1 MMLFCKNCFCCI
13 WRKANW
19 FFQLYDEDLYKK
31 SKILKLMA
39 CGKCDAPVAD
49 KYIECDGTLLLIDLV
64 MGLTLFTNNESL
76 QKQPLNTFLV
86 QF

>member
-1 MMLFCKNCFCCI
+1 MLLERILFCLEKLDFSL
-13 WRKANW
+13 
-19 FFQLYDEDLYKK
+19 FQLYDEDLYKK

-64 MGLTLFTNNESL
+64 
-76 QKQPLNTFLV
+76 
-86 QF
+86 

>member
-1 MMLFCKNCFCCI
+1 MFTYFY
-13 WRKANW
+13 
-19 FFQLYDEDLYKK
+19 QLYDEDLYKK

-64 MGLTLFTNNESL
+64 SHLSANNFMNFINGFFFISSLSRDLYLSEVLFLS
-76 QKQPLNTFLV
+76 
-86 QF
+86 

>member
-1 MMLFCKNCFCCI
+1 MNGSYSASKNL
-13 WRKANW
+13 ASL
-19 FFQLYDEDLYKK
+19 FQLYDEDLYKK

-64 MGLTLFTNNESL
+64 
-76 QKQPLNTFLV
+76 
-86 QF
+86 